1 MCGVCG
7 IVQFQPPWERER
19 SKVFVRGMLDALEHR
34 GPDGTGFLADDR
46 AALGATRLAIRGLA
60 DGHQPIVDPETGVMA
75 VCNGEIDN
83 HRELRAWLESRGRNV
98 GAATDVAILPA
109 LYREIGDDFVLR
121 LLGAFAVALWD
132 PRENRLLLARD
143 RAGERPLFYEQ
154 RDGNVTFAT
163 EIGALALDPE
173 RRPRPDEA
181 TLAGYLRFGHFVS
194 PATPFRG
201 VCKVGPG
208 EIVAFD
214 QRETHHR
221 RYWRWPIVEA
231 VKRPPSVDAFDQVFR
246 EAVQRQTD
254 ADVRCGVFLSG
265 GLDSSL
271 VAAVAL
277 AVRPDEPLPAYTV
290 RFEES
295 SYDEGDQAA
304 RVAKLLGLDLR
315 EVWVRPD
322 QLPTEIDDLV
332 KLSGEPL
339 GDPAWVPSTLLARR
353 AARDVKLA
361 LVGEGG
367 DEVFGGYPTY
377 LGASVA
383 DAYGRLPHSA
393 RKHFA
398 AAIRRWPPSDRKV
411 ALSFLLRRFV
421 EGAEMEGVVRHRL
434 WTSQIPPN
442 HLARLGVPSLD
453 EDPVLPPGA
462 EMMDFLQRMD
472 LETSLAEGLLT
483 KADRSSMRWP
493 LELRA
498 PFLDRYVMEFAST
511 LPVEERVY
519 GLRTKVFL
527 KKYAKRYL
535 PRGVVHRRKRGLSVP
550 LAAWLRGPLY
560 DWSRETLGER
570 GLEEIGVRTAACLE
584 LLEEHRRMKADHG
597 RPLWNLLV
605 LARWLAWVNRTSR
618 LATGALTGISR
629 AS

>member
-7 IVQFQPPWERER
+7 IVRFQAPWESER
-19 SKVFVRGMLDALEHR
+19 TEVLVRGMLDALEHR

-60 DGHQPIVDPETGVMA
+60 DGHQPIVDPETGVMTA
-75 VCNGEIDN
+75 CNGEIDN
-83 HRELRAWLESRGRNV
+83 HRELRAWLESRGREV
-98 GAATDVAILPA
+98 RGSTDVAILPA
-109 LYREIGDDFVLR
+109 LYLEVGDDFVLR
-121 LLGAFAVALWD
+121 LLGAFAIALWD
-132 PRENRLLLARD
+132 PRGNRLLLARD
-143 RAGERPLFYEQ
+143 RAGERPLFYAE
-154 RDGNVTFAT
+154 RDGHVTFAT
-163 EIGALALDPE
+163 EIAALDLDPE
-173 RRPRPDEA
+173 RRPCPDRA
-181 TLAGYLRFGHFVS
+181 ALTGYLRFGHFVA

-201 VCKVGPG
+201 VCKVGPA
-208 EIVAFD
+208 ETVIFD
-214 QRETHHR
+214 GRETRRR

-231 VKRPPSVDAFDQVFR
+231 VKRPPSEDSFDEVFR
-246 EAVQRQTD
+246 EAVRRQRD
-254 ADVRCGVFLSG
+254 AEVKCGVFLSG

-277 AVRPDEPLPAYTV
+277 ALRPDEPLPAYTV

-304 RVAKLLGLDLR
+304 HVANLLGLDLS
-315 EVWVRPD
+315 EVWVGPD
-322 QLPTEIDDLV
+322 QFSTEIDDLV
-332 KLSGEPL
+332 RLAGEPL

-367 DEVFGGYPTY
+367 DELFGGYPTY

-383 DAYGRLPHSA
+383 DAYGRLPRSA

-398 AAIRRWPPSDRKV
+398 DAIRRWPPSDRKV

-434 WTSQIPPN
+434 WTSQIPPT

-453 EDPVLPPGA
+453 EDPVLPQGA
-462 EMMDFLQRMD
+462 EMLDFLQRMD

-511 LPVEERVY
+511 LPVAERVH

-618 LATGALTGISR
+618 LATGALTGTSR